1 MTKEEYELLIERSLN
16 NFADRNYEAL
26 MEETLGLISDVYDK
40 RDGSMI
46 YNAIAALM
54 FEMAMLYEGAFPFV
68 FNETYIDTSSRDG
81 LIRRASDRSLTPWPA
96 TNAIHYAVFNITGD
110 TVLAGTRFSCED
122 LNYVV
127 VRYPQTEAQK
137 LANVKGDIVR
147 EISFEEDDGNGGTTT
162 VTRNAQLVQCET
174 AGTISNNYTGT
185 MVPIEFVE
193 GLQKAELRH
202 CFEPAEDEE
211 ETEHFRAR
219 LKEEMRTIAFGGN
232 IADYRRKVLELSGV
246 GQCKVKQEWNGD
258 LSPSDLQS
266 NDTAMLAAADA
277 ALLAMDTST
286 TAKAAAKSFLD
297 KLLTAAKSKK
307 LTVGGAVRIVVAG
320 VDAEHITIDSEL
332 LDKLQTEIDPVSN
345 AGKGYGI
352 APIGHVVSVVS
363 AEETPITVALEVT
376 YKSSDHDV
384 SVAVQEVLNAY
395 FADLY
400 KKWGDKGES
409 GLVLMPSVI
418 SYLLLDDERLAAKIE
433 SIESITIGTAN
444 AWANVTLNWDELP
457 TLNVET
463 LDITETS
470 T

>member
-26 MEETLGLISDVYDK
+26 MEETLGLISDIYDK

-46 YNAIAALM
+46 YNAVAALM

-68 FNETYIDTSSRDG
+68 FNETYIDTSSRAG

-96 TNAIHYAVFNITGD
+96 TNAIHYAVFSTNGS
-110 TVLAGTRFSCED
+110 TVPVGTRFSCED

-127 VRYPQTEAQK
+127 VAYAD
-137 LANVKGDIVR
+137 GDLSKQVA
-147 EISFEEDDGNGGTTT
+147 FEEEGSVEP
-162 VTRNAQLVQCET
+162 VTRDAQLVQCET
-174 AGTISNNYTGT
+174 AGTISNNYQGT

-232 IADYRRKVLELSGV
+232 IADYRKKILELNGV
-246 GQCKVKQEWNGD
+246 GQVKVKQEWNGD
-258 LSPSDLQS
+258 LSPSDLLPS
-266 NDTAMLAAADA
+266 SATLSAARTAISGLSAGTAKTYLTTLLDA
-277 ALLAMDTST
+277 AESG
-286 TAKAAAKSFLD
+286 
-297 KLLTAAKSKK
+297 K
-307 LTVGGAVRIVVAG
+307 LTVGGAVRVVVAG
-320 VDAEHITIDSEL
+320 VDAQHITIGSEL
-332 LDKLQTEIDPVSN
+332 LAKLQTEIDPVSN
-345 AGKGYGI
+345 AGEGYGI

-363 AEETPITVALEVT
+363 AEAKPITVAMQVT

-400 KKWGDKGES
+400 KKWSDKGEK
-409 GLVLMPSVI
+409 GLVLTPSAI

-444 AWANVTLNWDELP
+444 AWANVTLDWDELP
-457 TLNVET
+457 TLNTST
-463 LDITETS
+463 LAITETS

>member
-96 TNAIHYAVFNITGD
+96 TNAIHYAVFTTNGS
-110 TVLAGTRFSCED
+110 TVPAGTRFSCED

-127 VRYPQTEAQK
+127 VPYSDGE
-137 LANVKGDIVR
+137 LVKEV
-147 EISFEEDDGNGGTTT
+147 SFEEDDGNGGTTT

-258 LSPSDLQS
+258 LSHSDLLPS
-266 NDTAMLAAADA
+266 SAT
-277 ALLAMDTST
+277 
-286 TAKAAAKSFLD
+286 
-297 KLLTAAKSKK
+297 LTAARTAVSGLSAGTAKTYLTTLLDAAESGK

-345 AGKGYGI
+345 AGEGYGI

-433 SIESITIGTAN
+433 SIESITIGSAN
-444 AWANVTLNWDELP
+444 AWANVTLNWNELP

>member
-96 TNAIHYAVFNITGD
+96 TNAIHYAVFTTNGS
-110 TVLAGTRFSCED
+110 TVPADTRFSCED

-127 VRYPQTEAQK
+127 VPYSDGE
-137 LANVKGDIVR
+137 LVKEV
-147 EISFEEDDGNGGTTT
+147 SFEEDDGNGGTTT

-232 IADYRRKVLELSGV
+232 IADYRRKVLELNGV

-277 ALLAMDTST
+277 AILEMDIST
-286 TAKAAAKSFLD
+286 TAKAAAKTFLD
-297 KLLTAAKSKK
+297 KLLTAAKNKK

-345 AGKGYGI
+345 AGEGYGI

-433 SIESITIGTAN
+433 SIESITIGSAN